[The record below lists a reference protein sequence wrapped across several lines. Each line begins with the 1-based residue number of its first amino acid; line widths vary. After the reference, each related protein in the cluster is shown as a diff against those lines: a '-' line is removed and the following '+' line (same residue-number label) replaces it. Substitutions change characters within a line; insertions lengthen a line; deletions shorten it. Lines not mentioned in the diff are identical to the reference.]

1 VFFCSRICCWITLS
15 IFCKNNFSKI

>member
-1 VFFCSRICCWITLS
+1 VVFCSRMCCWITLS